1 MNSFANSFAAS
12 SPAPFAPAAQTYGQ
26 SPASSR
32 VRRLSSFFAAYLA
45 IPVLEVPMFGLSL
58 SAPVFCFLALDCLCR
73 PVSWRT
79 YRNWIAL
86 ASLFWMA
93 HLFSLTANVFS
104 GALAVL
110 GATQALLLVRFAFW
124 MLVFVVTAVL
134 VDRYGLGPRLA
145 QALAAGT
152 FALGVLRLSEAALF
166 GHWGGGNPRFLSQNN
181 YGFGF
186 SAFAP
191 FAIWLVLKGR
201 GCKRLL
207 AAGGSI
213 FLLVAVI
220 GNGSRSSWITVAFG
234 LLLLSALW
242 SLARARS
249 FAAAL
254 SHWAGLLLL
263 GAAPV
268 AMLLVA
274 PASLK
279 GPVIERATT
288 LERLDRDKPFLAR
301 QLLIEKGMGLF
312 RQNPVFGVGA
322 GGFTQVL
329 TPLEIPR
336 ELSYRSLED
345 FNRKTPHNSYIKVLA
360 ETGLIGAA
368 GLFCL
373 LALLTWRGLLATVAL
388 ARRGDTWAIPVFTG
402 FFTMSIHLWTLSG
415 LTGTAPWFL
424 YGMLAGVIELHGRGA
439 GRARGFPLRT

>member
-1 MNSFANSFAAS
+1 MSYLANSFAAS
-12 SPAPFAPAAQTYGQ
+12 PPATFAPAAQASGE
-26 SPASSR
+26 SRASSR
-32 VRRLSSFFAAYLA
+32 VRRLTSFLAAYLA

-58 SAPVFCFLALDCLCR
+58 SAPVFCFLALDCLSR

-104 GALAVL
+104 GALTAFS
-110 GATQALLLVRFAFW
+110 AAQAALLVRFAFW

-134 VDRYGLGPRLA
+134 VDRYGLGPRMA
-145 QALAAGT
+145 QALVAGAL
-152 FALGVLRLSEAALF
+152 ALGVLRLAEAVLF

-191 FAIWLVLKGR
+191 FAVWFVLNNR
-201 GCKRLL
+201 GSKRLL
-207 AAGGSI
+207 AAGGSLM
-213 FLLVAVI
+213 LLVAVI
-220 GNGSRSSWITVAFG
+220 GNGSRSSWITVACG

-268 AMLLVA
+268 ALLLVA

-288 LERLDRDKPFLAR
+288 FERLDRDKPFLAR
-301 QLLIEKGMGLF
+301 QLLIDKGVRLF
-312 RQNPVFGVGA
+312 QQSPAFGVGA

-329 TPLEIPR
+329 TPLEIPP

-360 ETGLIGAA
+360 ETGLFGAA
-368 GLFCL
+368 CLFCL
-373 LALLTWRGLLATVAL
+373 LALLAWRGLSATLAL

-424 YGMLAGVIELHGRGA
+424 YGMLAGVIELQARC
-439 GRARGFPLRT
+439 GRARGFPRT